1 MSSSVSTIPRQG
13 VNARQA
19 ETVQKLLEA
28 TDADLREHGCDAVT
42 VRSVARRAGVSSAT
56 AYTYFASK
64 GHLFAELFLRY
75 LSEGEHPDLSGDT
88 TERVQRVVRGI
99 IEHLGAFPALADAVT
114 PVLLGTDPDV
124 TRLRQQIG
132 AEFVGRLQEAAD
144 AEPPVL
150 QALTYAFLGGLLSA
164 GMQMLSYPE
173 LSSEMNEVV
182 AAILRGN

>member
-1 MSSSVSTIPRQG
+1 MSGSVSTIPRQG
-13 VNARQA
+13 ANARQA
-19 ETVQKLLEA
+19 ETVRRLLEA

-75 LSEGEHPDLSGDT
+75 LSEGEHPELSGDA
-88 TERVQRVVRGI
+88 TERVQRVVTGI
-99 IEHLGAFPALADAVT
+99 IDHLGAFPALGDAVT

-124 TRLRQQIG
+124 ARLRRQIG
-132 AEFVGRLQEAAD
+132 AELTARLQEAAD
-144 AEPPVL
+144 AEPAVL
-150 QALTYAFLGGLLSA
+150 RALTYAFLGGLLTA
-164 GMQMLSYPE
+164 GMRVTTYPQ
-173 LSSEMNEVV
+173 LAVEMDDVV